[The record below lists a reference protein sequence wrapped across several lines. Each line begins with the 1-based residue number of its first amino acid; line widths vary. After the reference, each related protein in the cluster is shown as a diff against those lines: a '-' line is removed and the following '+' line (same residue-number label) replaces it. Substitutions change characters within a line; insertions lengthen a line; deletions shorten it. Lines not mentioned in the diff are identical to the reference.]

1 MANVAL
7 PLTALLAVGPAA
19 AAPAAA
25 PAPIMPI
32 FHVPFNVGKGGCC
45 ADINAIAEFKGVK
58 HLFKQSGGVKDPT
71 STGLGFAHYTSDD
84 FVRWKYVST
93 IVTPGGADGSLSFLP
108 DGPVILWDCGSKAAC
123 KPSGAAGL
131 ELELTHDELREQPE
145 AAEDRGSSR
154 SGGCKSGD
162 AAIIG
167 VAHPADPTDGKL
179 EKWVKA
185 ADNPISVGPPGTA
198 CYAGPSNLWPRS
210 DGSGSKL
217 RTDFPDSFVCP
228 VSLTRLSPGQ
238 PTS

>member
-1 MANVAL
+1 MDSSDWT
-7 PLTALLAVGPAA
+7 LTASALERSVWTLRLEGGSTPPKIEVSHAHRPIPGVKVEPADGAVTIVAELPREVLSDGLQSVHAVDKASGVTLLAVDPAA
-19 AAPAAA
+19 AAPAAPAAAA

-123 KPSGAAGL
+123 KPSSAAGL

-145 AAEDRGSSR
+145 LCCG
-154 SGGCKSGD
+154 
-162 AAIIG
+162 
-167 VAHPADPTDGKL
+167 
-179 EKWVKA
+179 
-185 ADNPISVGPPGTA
+185 
-198 CYAGPSNLWPRS
+198 
-210 DGSGSKL
+210 
-217 RTDFPDSFVCP
+217 
-228 VSLTRLSPGQ
+228 
-238 PTS
+238 

>member
-19 AAPAAA
+19 AAPAAPAAA

-71 STGLGFAHYTSDD
+71 STGLGFAHYTSSD

-123 KPSGAAGL
+123 KPSDAGGP
-131 ELELTHDELREQPE
+131 ELELTHEELREQPE
-145 AAEDRGSSR
+145 TARG
-154 SGGCKSGD
+154 
-162 AAIIG
+162 G
-167 VAHPADPTDGKL
+167 VY
-179 EKWVKA
+179 V
-185 ADNPISVGPPGTA
+185 
-198 CYAGPSNLWPRS
+198 
-210 DGSGSKL
+210 
-217 RTDFPDSFVCP
+217 
-228 VSLTRLSPGQ
+228 
-238 PTS
+238 